1 MKELKRVWPVEE
13 MGRGGD
19 RRPRCVSRPS
29 LRTNISSK
37 RCVLM
42 MTRMQPEGKKL
53 TFLMAPLRRWPRRK
67 NMSSSRK
74 LESSSILTLYLT
86 LMFLK
91 KVPESALWFTVSPR
105 NSQIKMVWL
114 FRVCSCKNVC
124 HVYSSLFMEI
134 ISI

>member
-1 MKELKRVWPVEE
+1 

-19 RRPRCVSRPS
+19 RSPRCVSRPS

-91 KVPESALWFTVSPR
+91 KLQKCLSCLFKSIHGNYKHLR
-105 NSQIKMVWL
+105 L
-114 FRVCSCKNVC
+114 FRVYVKSKRKKSNEAA
-124 HVYSSLFMEI
+124 SEQG
-134 ISI
+134 